1 MPETRNRSHRHA
13 GLLLALGILV
23 LGFVAWNRREPP
35 PRPRPRNVIFILVDT
50 LRADRLSTYGYERS
64 TSPNLD
70 AFARESV
77 RFLNARSQAP
87 CTFPSVNSLLT
98 SRWPSAFLGQPDQA
112 VGIPEGIPSLAEILH
127 ARGFHTVAVSASAV
141 VRRSPSRYNPL
152 GGFGRGFDVFDEECV
167 WKSAGC
173 VNRRAL
179 PHLRKGDRPLF
190 AYLHYL
196 DPHGPYQ
203 PPEHYRRRF
212 ALGRPDKLW
221 VRIGDVNPIADWL
234 YRGKENPGFTAQ
246 DLRHLSDLY
255 DDEIAFFDESFD
267 DLLAALRASGLL
279 DESVVI
285 FAADH
290 GEEFLEHGH
299 VKHCRTLFDT
309 SLRVPLLIHV
319 PGMDAR
325 TVSAPV
331 QNLDLVPTLLDLLGL
346 APSSAPFDGRTL
358 RPLLEGKRA
367 PSPLQHAL
375 MGTLRSAS
383 DGRYKLIADLA
394 THTYALYDLAAD
406 PSETKNVLTLRRHE
420 SARLR
425 QSLIAWLA
433 ASEGPE
439 GLRRSRE
446 AEERLRALGYIQ

>member
-1 MPETRNRSHRHA
+1 MPGKRNRSRRHA
-13 GLLLALGILV
+13 GLLLALAALAFTTCAGK
-23 LGFVAWNRREPP
+23 ES

-50 LRADRLSTYGYERS
+50 LRADRLGIYGYGRS
-64 TSPNLD
+64 TSPSVD

-77 RFLNARSQAP
+77 RFANARSQAP
-87 CTFPSVNSLLT
+87 CTFPSVNSMLT
-98 SRWPSAFLGQPDQA
+98 SRWPGAFLGQPDGA
-112 VGIPEGIPSLAEILH
+112 VGIPQGIPSLAEILH
-127 ARGFHTVAVSASAV
+127 ARGFRTVAVSASAV

-152 GGFGRGFDVFDEECV
+152 GGFGRGFEVFDEECV

-179 PHLRKGDRPLF
+179 PHLRRGDRPLF

-212 ALGRPDKLW
+212 ALGRRDKLW
-221 VRIGDVNPIADWL
+221 VRTGDVNPIADWL
-234 YRGKENPGFTAQ
+234 YSGKRNPGFTAT
-246 DLRHLSDLY
+246 DLRYLSDLY
-255 DDEIAFFDESFD
+255 DDEIAFFDESFAE
-267 DLLAALRASGLL
+267 LLAALRDSGLL
-279 DESVVI
+279 DESIVV

-319 PGMDAR
+319 PGLDAR
-325 TVSAPV
+325 TVTAPV

-346 APSSAPFDGRTL
+346 APSPFPFDGRTL
-358 RPLLEGKRA
+358 RPLLEGK
-367 PSPLQHAL
+367 PSPAPLQHAL
-375 MGTLRSAS
+375 MGTLRSAA
-383 DGRYKLIADLA
+383 DGHYKLIADLA
-394 THTYALYDLAAD
+394 TNTYSLYDLAAD
-406 PSETKNVLTLRRHE
+406 PGETKNLLALHRRE
-420 SARLR
+420 LIRLR
-425 QSLIAWLA
+425 QSLSVWLA